1 MPFISA
7 NLRQNSFG
15 VGPLT
20 GIRPKSASSE
30 WKFQFPRRESVLAH
44 NFRVARHPTGTGA
57 DDAPIAVTPRSG
69 FLDNGQ
75 HLIGEL
81 PAGMPTRRGDVYPPV
96 LKITWYGLTGCETL
110 YSGLILQP
118 FYQKW
123 VLMRSDRP

>member
-81 PAGMPTRRGDVYPPV
+81 PAGMPTRGVISIPR
-96 LKITWYGLTGCETL
+96 
-110 YSGLILQP
+110 
-118 FYQKW
+118 F
-123 VLMRSDRP
+123 